1 MNSPAPLSSASPPAP
16 AAGKSGVF
24 AALAW
29 LKEYRPA
36 WLRADLA
43 AGITLAAYLLPA
55 ALGDATLAGLPPQAG
70 LYACL
75 YGGLFF
81 WIFCSSRHTSITVTS
96 AISLLIGTT
105 LGSMAGGDPARF
117 AALAACT
124 ALLTAAIAFLA
135 WLAKAGSAVAFISE
149 SVMLG
154 FKAGVALHLISTQ
167 LPKLCGVKGG
177 HGDFWERMHVF
188 FQHIGETNGH
198 ALLLGLAGIAAMVVG
213 KIFLPHKPV
222 ALFVVVGGI
231 LSVALWD
238 FKAAGV
244 SVLGE
249 VPRGLPLPSLPMVR
263 PQDLRELFPLALAC
277 FMLGAVESSA
287 IARMFAAKHGYRVDN
302 NQELLA
308 LAAAN
313 LASGFGHGY
322 PISGGMSQSL
332 VNESSGAR
340 TPLSGLVSAGILL
353 LVALFFT
360 GLLRDLPQPV
370 LAAIV
375 IVAGAGLFKAKE
387 LRRLWRAHHQEFF
400 IAMAAL
406 LGVLSAGLL
415 KGVLIGAVIS
425 LILLIRRA
433 SSPHVAFLGRI
444 PGTRIYSDAGRHPD
458 NEIPPGI
465 LPFRVE
471 ASLVYFN
478 VEHVVDTVLAKVAAA
493 AVPVDRVIC
502 DLSTSPMV
510 DLAGARMLLQLHKEL
525 GERGITLQVV
535 EAHAAVRD
543 ILRAEGVDRVI
554 GPIDRHVTLA
564 DLIDSPH
571 PPSIHPT
578 SEAKP

>member
-1 MNSPAPLSSASPPAP
+1 MNESPPVVNGAP
-16 AAGKSGVF
+16 ARRPGVF
-24 AALAW
+24 AAWVW
-29 LKEYRPA
+29 LKRYHPA
-36 WLRADLA
+36 WLRGDIA

-105 LGSMAGGDPARF
+105 LGGMAGGDPARF

-124 ALLTAAIAFLA
+124 ALLTAAMAFLA

-167 LPKLCGVKGG
+167 LPKLCGVNGG

-188 FQHIGETNGH
+188 SQHVGETNFH
-198 ALLLGLAGIAAMVVG
+198 ALALGLAGIAAMVAG
-213 KIFLPHKPV
+213 KKYLPNKPV
-222 ALFVVVGGI
+222 ALFVVIGGI

-249 VPRGLPLPSLPMVR
+249 VPKGVPVPSMPIFH
-263 PQDLRELFPLALAC
+263 PPDLRDLIPLALAC
-277 FMLGAVESSA
+277 FMLGAVESAA

-313 LASGFGHGY
+313 LASGLGQGY

-340 TPLSGLVSAGILL
+340 TPLSGLIAAGILL
-353 LVALFFT
+353 LVAMFFT

-375 IVAGAGLFKAKE
+375 IVAGSGLFKVKE
-387 LRRLWRAHHQEFF
+387 LRRLWQAHRQEFF

-425 LILLIRRA
+425 IILLIRRA
-433 SSPHVAFLGRI
+433 SSPHVAFLGRV
-444 PGTRIYSDAGRHPD
+444 PGTRVYSDLGRHPD
-458 NEIPPGI
+458 NEAPEGI

-478 VEHVVDTVLAKVAAA
+478 VDHVVDTVLARVATSKE
-493 AVPVDRVIC
+493 PIHRVIC
-502 DLSTSPMV
+502 DLSTSPLV
-510 DLAGARMLLQLHKEL
+510 DLAGARMLLELHKEL
-525 GERGITLQVV
+525 GKQGITLQVV
-535 EAHAAVRD
+535 EAHASVRD
-543 ILRAEGVDRVI
+543 ILRTEGVDRVM
-554 GPIDRHVTLA
+554 GPIDRHFTLA
-564 DLIDSPH
+564 DLIESPQ
-571 PPSIHPT
+571 PSIDITPA
-578 SEAKP
+578 ENKA